1 MFTQKRSSRLMW
13 SRGCN
18 KTTSEMRGLLPQDW
32 LGNSRRGENIQIHTQ
47 HKDTITYVMV
57 KLLQLKFI
65 DYNTEQWNVFQ
76 KIECLRKSV
85 HHDRHK
91 GIHLIL
97 EVKTFIDNLHLRHV
111 PVRSPALRS
120 LDLPLITVIGIVG
133 RERGITCIQ
142 EINKP
147 KLERL
152 RLERLIRHDQAVD
165 FYTYKGSKR
174 KTDSLTY
181 NN

>member
-1 MFTQKRSSRLMW
+1 
-13 SRGCN
+13 
-18 KTTSEMRGLLPQDW
+18 
-32 LGNSRRGENIQIHTQ
+32 
-47 HKDTITYVMV
+47 
-57 KLLQLKFI
+57 
-65 DYNTEQWNVFQ
+65 VFQ
-76 KIECLRKSV
+76 KIECLRRSV
-85 HHDRHK
+85 HHDGYK

-120 LDLPLITVIGIVG
+120 LDLPLITVIGIIR

-142 EINKP
+142 EINKS

-152 RLERLIRHDQAVD
+152 RLERLIRHDQDVD